1 MSCQMIRADD
11 WDRMVRAQAVEGVS
25 ALRRELEA
33 LGIFEPLSLPE
44 PHGVGFGVEL
54 SGASDG
60 ELQQLLADVE
70 RVHSLQADV
79 LAQLRSEL
87 VVRDRR
93 ASARS
98 GGGRA

>member
-11 WDRMVRAQAVEGVS
+11 WDRMVRAQAEEGFS
-25 ALRRELEA
+25 ALRRELTA
-33 LGIFEPLSLPE
+33 LGIFEPLGVVERQRAGLPLQLTTE
-44 PHGVGFGVEL
+44 SDVEL
-54 SGASDG
+54 EIMVA
-60 ELQQLLADVE
+60 EVE
-70 RVHSLQADV
+70 RLHDLQAAV

-87 VVRDRR
+87 AVRGRR

>member
-11 WDRMVRAQAVEGVS
+11 WDRMVKAQAVEGVS

-33 LGIFEPLSLPE
+33 LGIFEPLSPLGAP
-44 PHGVGFGVEL
+44 GNGFGLEL

-60 ELQQLLADVE
+60 ELEQLLAEVE
-70 RVHSLQADV
+70 RVHDQQAGV

-87 VVRDRR
+87 TVRDRR

-98 GGGRA
+98 GGGRG

>member
-11 WDRMVRAQAVEGVS
+11 WDRMVRAQTEEGAS
-25 ALRRELEA
+25 ALRRELTA
-33 LGIFEPLSLPE
+33 LGIFEPL
-44 PHGVGFGVEL
+44 GVVEQHRAGFALELTRESDVEL
-54 SGASDG
+54 EMMVA
-60 ELQQLLADVE
+60 EVE
-70 RVHSLQADV
+70 RLHDLQAAV

-87 VVRDRR
+87 AVRGRR

>member
-11 WDRMVRAQAVEGVS
+11 WDRMVRAQATEGAS

-33 LGIFEPLSLPE
+33 LGIFEPIGPAWTA
-44 PHGVGFGVEL
+44 GTGFGLEL
-54 SGASDG
+54 SGPPDG
-60 ELQQLLADVE
+60 ELEQLLAEVE
-70 RVHSLQADV
+70 RVHDLQAGV

-87 VVRDRR
+87 VVRDRL

-98 GGGRA
+98 GGGPA